1 MNIGLYQSAASMSA
15 LEQWQNA
22 VAQNISSGQVTGY
35 RERTVQFSVQ
45 QAGEYVLDKSGQ
57 PGSDA
62 NQQASFPS
70 ASNAVNFTAGKS
82 EPTGNPLDLSIQ
94 GSGFFQVQ
102 MTNGTTAYTRNGEFK
117 TRNDGTLVT
126 TANMPVLSESGT
138 NIVLQQQGANVTIN
152 PEGVISEGAQQ
163 VGRIGVVQFANSES
177 LTPISGGIFVAPQNT
192 TPEPVQKPGILQ
204 GYLEASNVSPLH
216 EMVDMV
222 QISRAYEANQKIIT
236 NADQQMQ
243 KTMDALG

>member
-1 MNIGLYQSAASMSA
+1 MSA

-35 RERTVQFSVQ
+35 RERTVNFSVQ
-45 QAGEYVLDKSGQ
+45 QAGEYILDKSGQ

-62 NQQASFPS
+62 NQQASFPT
-70 ASNAVNFTAGKS
+70 ASNAVNFTSGKT
-82 EPTGNPLDLSIQ
+82 EPTGRPLDLAIQ
-94 GSGFFQVQ
+94 TPGFFQVQ
-102 MTNGTTAYTRNGEFK
+102 MADGTTAYTRSGEFT

-126 TANMPVLSESGT
+126 TGNLPVLNDAGT
-138 NIVLQQQGANVTIN
+138 NIIMSPTGGDVTIN
-152 PEGVISEGAQQ
+152 PEGVITQGAAQ
-163 VGRIGVVQFANSES
+163 VGKVGVVEFANTQD
-177 LTPISGGIFVAPQNT
+177 LTPISGGVFLAKANAAPA
-192 TPEPVQKPGILQ
+192 PVQKPDILQ

-243 KTMDALG
+243 KTMEALG

>member
-1 MNIGLYQSAASMSA
+1 MNLGIYQSAASLSA

-35 RERTVQFSVQ
+35 RERTVNFSVQ
-45 QAGEYVLDKSGQ
+45 NAGEIVLDKSGQ

-62 NQQASFPS
+62 NQQASFPV
-70 ASNAVNFTAGKS
+70 ATNAVNFLAGKT
-82 EPTGNPLDLSIQ
+82 EPTGQPLDLAIQ
-94 GSGFFQVQ
+94 SKGFFQVQ
-102 MTNGTTAYTRNGEFK
+102 LPDGTTAYTRNGQFT

-126 TANMPVLSESGT
+126 TGNMPVLSESGT
-138 NIVLQQQGANVTIN
+138 NIVLQRQGGTITIN
-152 PEGVISEGAQQ
+152 PDGVISEGSAQ
-163 VGRIGVVQFANSES
+163 VGRLGIVQFSNPQS
-177 LTPISGGIFVAPQNT
+177 LTPISGGVFTASNT
-192 TPEPVQKPGILQ
+192 TPEPVQKPEVLQ
-204 GYLEASNVSPLH
+204 GYTEASNVSPLH

-243 KTMDALG
+243 KTMEALG

>member
-1 MNIGLYQSAASMSA
+1 MNLGIYQSAASLSA

-35 RERTVQFSVQ
+35 RERTVNFSVQ
-45 QAGEYVLDKSGQ
+45 NAGEIILDKSGQ

-62 NQQASFPS
+62 NQQASFPV
-70 ASNAVNFTAGKS
+70 ATNAVNFLPGKT
-82 EPTGNPLDLSIQ
+82 EPTGQPLDLAIQ
-94 GSGFFQVQ
+94 SKGFFQVQ
-102 MTNGTTAYTRNGEFK
+102 LPDGTTAYTRNGQFT

-126 TANMPVLSESGT
+126 TGNMPVLSESGT
-138 NIVLQQQGANVTIN
+138 SIVLQRQGGTITVN
-152 PEGVISEGAQQ
+152 PDGVISEGSAQ
-163 VGRIGVVQFANSES
+163 VGRLGVVEFSNPQF
-177 LTPISGGIFVAPQNT
+177 LTPISGGVFTAANT
-192 TPEPVQKPGILQ
+192 TPEPVQKPEVLQ
-204 GYLEASNVSPLH
+204 GYTEASNVSPLH

-243 KTMDALG
+243 KTMEALG